1 MYPNHFQNL
10 LHAFLPAVAG
20 VAFSLIAFRLVGRK
34 WKIADPDL
42 EEMWVESLRV
52 LRIGGPALILVGV
65 LSVMYVINNAL

>member
-10 LHAFLPAVAG
+10 LHAFLPVVAG
-20 VAFSLIAFRLVGRK
+20 VALSLIAFGLVGRK
-34 WKIADPDL
+34 WKIADEDL

-52 LRIGGPALILVGV
+52 LRIGGPMLILIGV